1 VQFALTVP
9 VIRDRAVMMAAV
21 LVLDP
26 IFEADLPAEQYAY
39 RRGRSALDAVR
50 RVFKLINTGHRE
62 IVDADL
68 ASYFDLL
75 PHAELLK
82 SVARRVVDGAMLH
95 LIKMWLKAPGE
106 RHAFTVTFPNGT
118 SKRVQL
124 GPDASC
130 YTGSVLL
137 GPKRC
142 IRHLVGVSAA
152 LQANGSGMAY
162 LVHLDGETR
171 GLAWATVVS
180 LLGLPAVPQW
190 GDVVLGGMRRDRLIR
205 RLDGIGC
212 NPAVISGTRENL
224 MERISEARKAGLL
237 TFPESNGP
245 ILWPRFRLRE
255 MWAMAGQE
263 AA

>member
-1 VQFALTVP
+1 MQNAHLRLGRLEYVRHTEGTNTHVGLHVDRYVGDGERAHLLSVFGGDAEVGA
-9 VIRDRAVMMAAV
+9 IRAA
-21 LVLDP
+21 
-26 IFEADLPAEQYAY
+26 IY
-39 RRGRSALDAVR
+39 
-50 RVFKLINTGHRE
+50 
-62 IVDADL
+62 
-68 ASYFDLL
+68 
-75 PHAELLK
+75 
-82 SVARRVVDGAMLH
+82 
-95 LIKMWLKAPGE
+95 E

-152 LQANGSGMAY
+152 LQANGSGMTY

-180 LLGLPAVPQW
+180 LLGPPAVPQW

-245 ILWPRFRLRE
+245 ILWPRFSLHE
-255 MWAMAGQE
+255 TWAMAGQE